1 MNISILIIFYVRYL
15 SNITPDDAVSF
26 STLDCL
32 VYQFLFIRV
41 WSRRRYVK
49 LEMFKIIN
57 KLQLFQHLF
66 N

>member
-1 MNISILIIFYVRYL
+1 MRYL

-32 VYQFLFIRV
+32 VFQFLFIGV

-57 KLQLFQHLF
+57 KLQLFQYLF